1 MKIRTGFVSNS
12 SSASFVV
19 EVKGEKENIF
29 NSLYEN
35 IESFQEKSYKSLL
48 ETALKWEEKK
58 LTGELSD
65 NEKKTVMYFIE
76 DYKRT
81 LKELEEYIKPDW
93 REIMKIE
100 DPEEKEFAVWK
111 EKRHAEEVVQG
122 VVRLKHWCLRSIDDG
137 YISFSDSTIIYNGWE
152 DITNRKTLIEM
163 LAFFVFMKFEVRTRI
178 EGDDL

>member
-1 MKIRTGFVSNS
+1 MKIRKGFVSNS

-19 EVKGEKENIF
+19 EVKGEKEKVF

-35 IESFQEKSYKSLL
+35 IESFQEENYKKLL
-48 ETALKWEEKK
+48 ETAIKWEENK

-65 NEKKTVMYFIE
+65 NEKKRVEYFI
-76 DYKRT
+76 DDHKRT
-81 LKELEEYIKPDW
+81 LKELEGYVKPEW
-93 REIMKIE
+93 GEILKIE
-100 DPEEKEFAVWK
+100 DPEEKEFAIWK
-111 EKRHAEEVVQG
+111 EKRHAEEVVEG

-137 YISFSDSTIIYNGWE
+137 YISFADSTIIYNGWE

-178 EGDDL
+178 EGDL